1 MNQDII
7 IKKLQVQDS
16 QALEL
21 LYTNYS
27 DSLLGVIYNIVRDTE
42 LAEEILQD
50 VFIKVW
56 NNIDSYNNKKGRLYT
71 WMLNIARNA
80 AIDNVRSKAF
90 NNSKKNLHADFFVDI
105 LEDYDDLDQSTNAIG
120 LRKIVGKLAEKCYKI
135 IDFIYFK
142 GFTQKE
148 TAEALEIPI
157 GTVKTR
163 NRNCLGELR
172 TMLDD

>member
-56 NNIDSYNNKKGRLYT
+56 NNIDSYNNKKGRLFT

-80 AIDNVRSKAF
+80 AIDSVRSKAF

-120 LRKIVGKLAEKCYKI
+120 LKKIVGKLAEKCYKI

-148 TAEALEIPI
+148 TAEALEIPL